1 MRRSALLLGGAT
13 MLVVATSALT
23 AQESLLPPGFD
34 NPAPARP
41 APQRTGVPAPARSA
55 ATTPARS
62 PQASAETTSA
72 PVGASTPVVQPL
84 PGQAAGSAPGPVSY
98 AGGVSDQA
106 LLDSIDP
113 ALLAKL
119 IDSARPKFD
128 IPPAGQRSLD
138 VVGVVAESDGGLPVN
153 STHFVN
159 GNFVEGVL
167 AKTNGRFVSRWGHI
181 LARRVL
187 ASRLA
192 TPVGMNGADWAAARA
207 QLLLRMGEADLAR
220 SMVQSVD
227 SGNFTRSLED
237 AAMGSFL
244 ATADPVGLC
253 PITALTAARRPGW
266 DWDLVRSICSAFSD
280 EGSTAMSQLDRALR
294 RGAGAKIDILLAQKF
309 AGAATNA
316 RRAVKIEWDGV
327 EALTPWS
334 IGLSFATGLEPP
346 QQLREKAG
354 ASYSLLAARAPMLP
368 LASRAQ
374 AADVAAARGQLSA
387 RAMVDLYSELYA
399 LREGEEA
406 DEQSNDWS
414 SRAEKLRAAYTAAS
428 ATDRVDAIRSVWGDA
443 EDPDRAYAGLVMTAY
458 AAARVVPAE
467 PLADQAAPLISSML
481 AAGLDRSALKWA
493 PWCPV
498 GSEAWGLLV
507 LANPGRAS
515 NVGAEALRSFRDGDD
530 SADTIRS
537 RFLLAGLMGLERID
551 AGAAR
556 DVAGTLGVD
565 FNRQTRWTRAISDA
579 AASGNPALVGMLA
592 AFGMQ
597 SDRWDKMTPLHLYHI
612 VSALHRVGLD
622 AEARMIAAEAV
633 SRV

>member
-481 AAGLDRSALKWA
+481 AAGLDRNALKWA

-537 RFLLAGLMGLERID
+537 RFLLAGLMGVERID